1 MQHLVASSCSISG
14 VKYNDSITGET
25 VIVVKG
31 DDLLSGLHASV
42 VVL

>member
-14 VKYNDSITGET
+14 VTYNDSITGET
-25 VIVVKG
+25 IIVMKD
-31 DDLLSGLHASV
+31 DDLLSRLHASV